1 MESFFQFFYTSLERV
16 RWKTGFSNITDHLKI
31 QFARSPLQPPY
42 TFFNVFSDSA
52 EARCLPDAETSQEV
66 VLSAMER
73 YCKNRFP
80 DETFRFGKILL
91 KLMGLRAV
99 NANDLEFL
107 FFSKILHHSSVA
119 AVIRNQLVSDMPSPV
134 SSYKETSYSPVNKHW
149 KLVNRLLK
157 ENSTITQ
164 GLICTQHQPSR

>member
-1 MESFFQFFYTSLERV
+1 MKFTQWTIYSRE
-16 RWKTGFSNITDHLKI
+16 
-31 QFARSPLQPPY
+31 FAREFSSLKAHWLRFSATKLTTY
-42 TFFNVFSDSA
+42 SLIYDLTLFFFLPFSDSA

-107 FFSKILHHSSVA
+107 FFSKILHHSSIA
-119 AVIRNQLVSDMPSPV
+119 GVIRNQLVSDIPSPV
-134 SSYKETSYSPVNKHW
+134 SSYKETDFKS
-149 KLVNRLLK
+149 
-157 ENSTITQ
+157 
-164 GLICTQHQPSR
+164 HQ